1 MALVSEV
8 FNNTMIAHAFQL
20 NLQIA
25 EGRLSLN
32 WILHLLL
39 FPFHTPRYL
48 KLWVF
53 SRLISERG

>member
-32 WILHLLL
+32 
-39 FPFHTPRYL
+39 
-48 KLWVF
+48 
-53 SRLISERG
+53 